1 MAVKISWN
9 INQKPFKMKHLLV
22 ILSFLALTIGGGR
35 NLNAETT
42 NIFRNDTVCKVV
54 SFFGET
60 VVLDDSAHVMQR
72 IKEIAAK
79 NDMLSVEGYVLTV
92 GDVGFGINV
101 HENFISLVSSVKIDD
116 RKMKKVRKYL
126 DKIYG
131 HMTDAGEDNYYWY
144 ASEND
149 RYPGSIRMRC
159 LHSDE
164 GGTVMFFE

>member
-1 MAVKISWN
+1 
-9 INQKPFKMKHLLV
+9 
-22 ILSFLALTIGGGR
+22 LSFLALTIGGGR
-35 NLNAETT
+35 NLNAEST

-60 VVLDDSAHVMQR
+60 VVLDDSAHVMQQ

-92 GDVGFGINV
+92 GDVGFGINIRE
-101 HENFISLVSSVKIDD
+101 HYNFITLISSVQIDD

-126 DKIYG
+126 NKIYG
-131 HMTDAGEDNYYWY
+131 HMTDAGEDFYYWH
-144 ASEND
+144 ASKKD
-149 RYPGSIRMRC
+149 RYSGSIRMRR

>member
-1 MAVKISWN
+1 MIFIVEHK
-9 INQKPFKMKHLLV
+9 FKNMRHLL
-22 ILSFLALTIGGGR
+22 ITIFLIIITTTCGR

-54 SFFGET
+54 SFFGEK

-79 NDMLSVEGYVLTV
+79 NDMLSVEGFVLTV
-92 GDVGFGINV
+92 GDVRFGIKV
-101 HENFISLVSSVKIDD
+101 HENFISLLSSVQIDD

-126 DKIYG
+126 NKIYG
-131 HMTDAGEDNYYWY
+131 QMTDAGEDNYYWY

-159 LHSDE
+159 SHSDE
-164 GGTVMFFE
+164 GGTVVFLSDLNG

>member
-22 ILSFLALTIGGGR
+22 ILSILALTVGGGR

-42 NIFRNDTVCKVV
+42 TDGRNDTVYKVV
-54 SFFGET
+54 SFFGEK
-60 VVLDDSAHVMQR
+60 VVLDDSAHVMQQ

-92 GDVGFGINV
+92 GDVRFGIKV
-101 HENFISLVSSVKIDD
+101 HENFISLLSSVQIDD

-126 DKIYG
+126 NKIYG
-131 HMTDAGEDNYYWY
+131 QMTDAGEDNYYWY

-159 LHSDE
+159 SHSDE

>member
-1 MAVKISWN
+1 
-9 INQKPFKMKHLLV
+9 MKHLLV
-22 ILSFLALTIGGGR
+22 VLSFLALTIGGGI

-54 SFFGET
+54 SFFGEK
-60 VVLDDSAHVMQR
+60 VVLDDSAHVMQQ

-92 GDVGFGINV
+92 GDVGFGIGINIRE
-101 HENFISLVSSVKIDD
+101 HSNFITLISSVQIDD
-116 RKMKKVRKYL
+116 RKMKKVRNYL
-126 DKIYG
+126 NKIYG
-131 HMTDAGEDNYYWY
+131 QMTDAGEDFYYWY

-149 RYPGSIRMRC
+149 SYPGSIRMRR

-164 GGTVMFFE
+164 SGTVMFFE